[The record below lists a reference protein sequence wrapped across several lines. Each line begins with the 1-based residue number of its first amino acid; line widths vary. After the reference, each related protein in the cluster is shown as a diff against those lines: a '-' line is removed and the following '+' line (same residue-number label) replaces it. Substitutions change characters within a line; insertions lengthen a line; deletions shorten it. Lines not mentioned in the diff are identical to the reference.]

1 MHAFFVEQ
9 SLTGTFLEMEGVL
22 LNYIN
27 VPAKKKKLIYVSA
40 IRKTDMSKTL
50 FENYIFP
57 VH

>member
-1 MHAFFVEQ
+1 MHAFFAEQ

-22 LNYIN
+22 LNSIN
-27 VPAKKKKLIYVSA
+27 VPAKKNKLIYVLA
-40 IRKTDMSKTL
+40 IRKTDLSKTI